1 MKKYICLFL
10 FICTTNV
17 LLAQS
22 FNVAMIDSLKNEL
35 SKAKYDTT
43 KILILDK
50 LTIALTTSN
59 PTQALRYGREA
70 WALSSKKK
78 YDKGKVLIAL
88 SSGQIMLNTS
98 DYAEA
103 LNKLLEARYVAE
115 KSQMTKEIISIN
127 LKLALLYT
135 NRKQFKSALEY
146 LSKANQ
152 IKDSL
157 QISDH
162 EYALNQ
168 TSGYVYKDMGEFQ
181 KALNFF
187 KNAYQNL
194 LKKKSN
200 HQLST
205 TSYYIG
211 STFAALNQRDSALS
225 YFRKSLSFQSKFHEG
240 RVYYG
245 LSTIFKASNKLD
257 SAIFYAQKAL
267 KSSNRNQPLPIS
279 VLSAQLLS
287 DLYEKKNDLKEAL
300 KYNNIAIAEK
310 DSLFSQEQTRQI
322 ERLAYDEKE
331 RELMTQRRIEIHQAD
346 LEDKIKI
353 YGLST
358 LLFVVLLVLF
368 FLYRNN
374 KIKHKANLLLHNQ
387 KEEID
392 IQRNKAEK
400 ALQDLKATQTQLIQ
414 SEKLASLGELTAGIA
429 HEIQNPLNFVN
440 NFSELSGELIDEMN
454 EEIDNGNLEE
464 VKAISGDLKQN
475 LEKINHHGK
484 RASSIVKGML
494 EHSRISTGVKELTDI
509 NKLADEYLRLSY
521 HGLRAKDKS
530 FNSDFKT
537 DFDENLPKIAVIPQ
551 DFGRVLL
558 NLFNN
563 AFYAVASTGTPAAT
577 LSHRN
582 GFLPKVTVST
592 RLHRSLSVAAGVPV
606 EASDVNDWVEI
617 LVKDN
622 GTGMS
627 EATKAK
633 IFQPFFTTKPTGQ
646 GTGLGLSLSYDI
658 ITNGHGGTIEVESI
672 EGEGSTFTIKLPLN
686 IA

>member
-10 FICTTNV
+10 FTFTANV

-22 FNVAMIDSLKNEL
+22 FNAASIDSLKNEL
-35 SKAKYDTT
+35 SKAKYDTI
-43 KILILDK
+43 KVLILDK
-50 LTIALTTSN
+50 LTTLFASSN
-59 PTQALRYGREA
+59 STQALRYGREA
-70 WALSSKKK
+70 WALASKIK
-78 YDKGKVLIAL
+78 YDKGKVLSAL

-103 LNKLLEARYVAE
+103 LNKLLEARYICE
-115 KSQMTKEIISIN
+115 KSKMPKELSNIN

-146 LSKANQ
+146 LSKASR

-157 QISDH
+157 QISDL
-162 EYALNQ
+162 EYSLNQ
-168 TSGYVYKDMGEFQ
+168 TSGYVYKDMGKYQE
-181 KALNFF
+181 ALGFF

-194 LKKKSN
+194 LKKKAA

-205 TSYYIG
+205 TTYYIG
-211 STFAALNQRDSALS
+211 TTFAALSQRDSALM
-225 YFRKSLSFQSKFHEG
+225 YFRRSLSFQSKFHEG

-245 LSTIFKASNKLD
+245 LASIFKDSNKLD
-257 SAIFYAQKAL
+257 SAIFYAKKAL
-267 KSSNRNQPLPIS
+267 TRSNENQFLPVT

-287 DLYEKKNDLKEAL
+287 ELYEKKNDLKEAL
-300 KYNNIAIAEK
+300 YYNKIATAEK
-310 DSLFSQEQTRQI
+310 DSLFNQEQVRQI
-322 ERLAYDEKE
+322 ERLAYDAKE

-374 KIKHKANLLLHNQ
+374 KIKHKANQILHNQ

-392 IQRNKAEK
+392 TQRAKAEK
-400 ALQDLKATQTQLIQ
+400 ALQDLKATQAQLIQ

-440 NFSELSGELIDEMN
+440 NFSELSIDLAQELKEEIEKVSIPAKDKEYIDE
-454 EEIDNGNLEE
+454 I
-464 VKAISGDLKQN
+464 IGDLTQN
-475 LEKINHHGK
+475 QQKINQHGK

-494 EHSRISTGVKELTDI
+494 QHSRTSSGEKELTDI
-509 NKLADEYLRLSY
+509 NALADEYLRLSY
-521 HGLRAKDKS
+521 HGLRAKDKN

-537 DFDENLPKIAVIPQ
+537 DFAENLPKISVVPQ
-551 DFGRVLL
+551 EIGRVLL

-563 AFYAVASTGTPAAT
+563 AFYAVNISNVGRVLNPADVK
-577 LSHRN
+577 
-582 GFLPKVTVST
+582 PPQVIVST
-592 RLHRSLSVAAGVPV
+592 QQL
-606 EASDVNDWVEI
+606 NNQI
-617 LVKDN
+617 IIKVKDN
-622 GTGMS
+622 GIGMN
-627 EATKAK
+627 EATKTK
-633 IFQPFFTTKPTGQ
+633 IFQPFFTTKPTGE

-658 ITNGHGGTIEVESI
+658 ITKGHGGMLEVESI
-672 EGEGSTFTIKLPLN
+672 EGEGTTFIIKLPLL
-686 IA
+686 

>member
-10 FICTTNV
+10 FTFTANV

-22 FNVAMIDSLKNEL
+22 FNAASIDSLKNEL
-35 SKAKYDTT
+35 SKAKHDTT
-43 KILILDK
+43 KVLILDK
-50 LTIALTTSN
+50 LTTLFASSN

-70 WALSSKKK
+70 WALASKIK
-78 YDKGKVLIAL
+78 YDKGKVLSAL

-103 LNKLLEARYVAE
+103 LNKLLEARYLAG
-115 KSQMTKEIISIN
+115 KSQMTKEIVNIN

-135 NRKQFKSALEY
+135 NRKQFESALEY
-146 LSKANQ
+146 LSKASR

-157 QISDH
+157 QISDL
-162 EYALNQ
+162 EYSLNQ
-168 TSGYVYKDMGEFQ
+168 TSGYVYKDMGKYQE
-181 KALNFF
+181 ALGFF

-194 LKKKSN
+194 LKKKAA

-211 STFAALNQRDSALS
+211 STFAALNQRDSALA
-225 YFRKSLSFQSKFHEG
+225 YFRKSLSFQAKFHEG

-245 LSTIFKASNKLD
+245 LASVFKASNQLD
-257 SAIFYAQKAL
+257 SAIFYAKKAL
-267 KSSNRNQPLPIS
+267 TRSNENQFLPVT

-287 DLYEKKNDLKEAL
+287 ELYEKKNNLKEAL
-300 KYNNIAIAEK
+300 YYNKIATAEK
-310 DSLFSQEQTRQI
+310 DSLFNQEQVRQI
-322 ERLAYDEKE
+322 ERLAYDAKE
-331 RELMTQRRIEIHQAD
+331 RELITQRRIEIHQAD

-374 KIKHKANLLLHNQ
+374 KIKHKANQILHNQ

-392 IQRNKAEK
+392 TQRAKAEK
-400 ALQDLKATQTQLIQ
+400 ALQDLKATQAQLIQ

-440 NFSELSGELIDEMN
+440 NFSELSIDLAQELKEEIEKVSIPAKDKEYIDE
-454 EEIDNGNLEE
+454 I
-464 VKAISGDLKQN
+464 IGDLTQN
-475 LEKINHHGK
+475 QQKINQHGK

-494 EHSRISTGVKELTDI
+494 QHSRTSSGEKELTDI
-509 NKLADEYLRLSY
+509 NALADEYLRLSY
-521 HGLRAKDKS
+521 HGLRAKDKN
-530 FNSDFKT
+530 FNADFKT
-537 DFDENLPKIAVIPQ
+537 DFDENVSKISVVPQ
-551 DFGRVLL
+551 EIGRVLL

-563 AFYAVASTGTPAAT
+563 AFYAVKDVPHLKGVGHLGKILVSTQQ
-577 LSHRN
+577 SEN
-582 GFLPKVTVST
+582 QVIIKVT
-592 RLHRSLSVAAGVPV
+592 
-606 EASDVNDWVEI
+606 
-617 LVKDN
+617 DN
-622 GTGMS
+622 GIGMS
-627 EATKAK
+627 EVTKAK
-633 IFQPFFTTKPTGQ
+633 IFQPFFTTKPTGE

-658 ITNGHGGTIEVESI
+658 ITKGHGGTLEVESI
-672 EGEGSTFTIKLPLN
+672 EGEGTTFIIKLPLL
-686 IA
+686 

>member
-10 FICTTNV
+10 FISTTNV
-17 LLAQS
+17 LFAQFFKAVS
-22 FNVAMIDSLKNEL
+22 VDSLKNEL
-35 SKAKYDTT
+35 TKAKHDTS

-50 LTIALTTSN
+50 LTAALTASN

-70 WALSSKKK
+70 WALASKIK
-78 YDKGKVLIAL
+78 YDKGKILSAL

-103 LNKLLEARYVAE
+103 LNKLLEARYLAG
-115 KSQMTKEIISIN
+115 KSQMTKEIVNIN

-146 LSKANQ
+146 LSKAHLVR
-152 IKDSL
+152 DSL
-157 QISDH
+157 QIPDLDYS
-162 EYALNQ
+162 LNQ
-168 TSGYVYKDMGEFQ
+168 TSGYVYKDMGQFQ
-181 KALNFF
+181 KALGFF

-194 LKKKSN
+194 ITKKAA

-211 STFAALNQRDSALS
+211 STFSALNQRDSALA
-225 YFRKSLSFQSKFHEG
+225 YFRKSLSFQAKFHEG

-245 LSTIFKASNKLD
+245 LASVFKASNQLD
-257 SAIFYAQKAL
+257 SAIFYAKKAL
-267 KSSNRNQPLPIS
+267 TRSNENQFIPIT
-279 VLSAQLLS
+279 VFSAQLLS
-287 DLYEKKNDLKEAL
+287 ELYEKKNDLKSAL
-300 KYNNIAIAEK
+300 FYTKIATAEK
-310 DSLFSQEQTRQI
+310 DSLFNEEQIRQI

-331 RELMTQRRIEIHQAD
+331 RELIIQRRSEVHQAD

-358 LLFVVLLVLF
+358 LLIIVLLVLF

-374 KIKHKANLLLHNQ
+374 KIKHKANQILHSQ

-392 IQRNKAEK
+392 TQRAKAEK
-400 ALQDLKATQTQLIQ
+400 ALQDLKATQAQLIQ

-440 NFSELSGELIDEMN
+440 NFSELSIDLAQELKEEIEKVSIPEKDKEYIDE
-454 EEIDNGNLEE
+454 I
-464 VKAISGDLKQN
+464 IGDLTQN
-475 LEKINHHGK
+475 QQKINQHGK

-494 EHSRISTGVKELTDI
+494 QHSRSSSSEKELTDI
-509 NKLADEYLRLSY
+509 NALADEYLRLSY

-537 DFDENLPKIAVIPQ
+537 DFDINLPKIEVIPQ
-551 DFGRVLL
+551 DLGRVLL

-563 AFYAVASTGTPAAT
+563 AFYAVKEVSHLEGVGHLGKVLVSTQQ
-577 LSHRN
+577 SEN
-582 GFLPKVTVST
+582 QVIIKVT
-592 RLHRSLSVAAGVPV
+592 
-606 EASDVNDWVEI
+606 
-617 LVKDN
+617 DN
-622 GTGMS
+622 GIGMS

-633 IFQPFFTTKPTGQ
+633 IFQPFFTTKPTGE

-658 ITNGHGGTIEVESI
+658 ITKGHGGTLEVEST
-672 EGEGSTFTIKLPLN
+672 EGKGTTFIIKLPY
-686 IA
+686 I

>member
-10 FICTTNV
+10 CTFTANV

-22 FNVAMIDSLKNEL
+22 FNAASIDSLKNEL
-35 SKAKYDTT
+35 SKAKHDTT
-43 KILILDK
+43 KVLILDK
-50 LTIALTTSN
+50 LTTLFASSN

-70 WALSSKKK
+70 WALASKIK
-78 YDKGKVLIAL
+78 YDKGKVLSAL

-103 LNKLLEARYVAE
+103 LNKLLEARYICE
-115 KSQMTKEIISIN
+115 KSKMPKELSNIN

-146 LSKANQ
+146 LSKASR

-157 QISDH
+157 QISDL
-162 EYALNQ
+162 EYSLNQ
-168 TSGYVYKDMGEFQ
+168 TSGYVYKDMEKYQ
-181 KALNFF
+181 EALGFF

-194 LKKKSN
+194 LKKKAA

-211 STFAALNQRDSALS
+211 STFAALSQRDSALM
-225 YFRKSLSFQSKFHEG
+225 YFRRSLSFQSKFHEG

-245 LSTIFKASNKLD
+245 LASIFKDSNKLD
-257 SAIFYAQKAL
+257 SAIFYAKKAL
-267 KSSNRNQPLPIS
+267 TRSNENQLLPVT

-287 DLYEKKNDLKEAL
+287 ELYEKKNDLKEAL
-300 KYNNIAIAEK
+300 YYNKIATAEK
-310 DSLFSQEQTRQI
+310 DSLFNQEQVRQI
-322 ERLAYDEKE
+322 ERLAYDAKE

-374 KIKHKANLLLHNQ
+374 KIKHKANQILHNQ

-392 IQRNKAEK
+392 TQRAKAEK
-400 ALQDLKATQTQLIQ
+400 ALQDLKATQAQLIQ

-440 NFSELSGELIDEMN
+440 NFSELSIDLAQELKEEIEKVNIPENDKEYIDE
-454 EEIDNGNLEE
+454 I
-464 VKAISGDLKQN
+464 IGDLTQN
-475 LEKINHHGK
+475 QQKINQHGK

-494 EHSRISTGVKELTDI
+494 QHSRTSSGEKELTDI
-509 NKLADEYLRLSY
+509 NALADEYLRLSY
-521 HGLRAKDKS
+521 HGLRAKDKN
-530 FNSDFKT
+530 FNADFKI
-537 DFDENLPKIAVIPQ
+537 DCADNLPKISIVPQ
-551 DFGRVLL
+551 EIGRVLL

-563 AFYAVASTGTPAAT
+563 AFYAVKDV
-577 LSHRN
+577 SHLQ
-582 GFLPKVTVST
+582 GVGHLGKVLVST
-592 RLHRSLSVAAGVPV
+592 QQINNQIIIR
-606 EASDVNDWVEI
+606 
-617 LVKDN
+617 VKDN

-633 IFQPFFTTKPTGQ
+633 IFQPFFTTKPTGE

-658 ITNGHGGTIEVESI
+658 ITKGHGGMLEVESI
-672 EGEGSTFTIKLPLN
+672 EGEGTTFIIKLPY
-686 IA
+686 I

>member
-10 FICTTNV
+10 FTFTANV

-22 FNVAMIDSLKNEL
+22 FNAASIDSLKNEL
-35 SKAKYDTT
+35 SKAKHDTT
-43 KILILDK
+43 KVLILDK
-50 LTIALTTSN
+50 LTTLFASSN

-70 WALSSKKK
+70 WALASKIK
-78 YDKGKVLIAL
+78 YDKGKVLSAL

-103 LNKLLEARYVAE
+103 LNKLLEARYICE
-115 KSQMTKEIISIN
+115 KSKIPKELGNIN

-146 LSKANQ
+146 LSKASR

-157 QISDH
+157 QIPDL
-162 EYALNQ
+162 EYLLNQ
-168 TSGYVYKDMGEFQ
+168 TSGYVYKDMGKYQE
-181 KALNFF
+181 ALGFF

-194 LKKKSN
+194 LKKKAA

-205 TSYYIG
+205 TTYYIG
-211 STFAALNQRDSALS
+211 STFAALSQRDSALV
-225 YFRKSLSFQSKFHEG
+225 YFRRSLSFQSKFHEG

-245 LSTIFKASNKLD
+245 LASIFKGSNKLD
-257 SAIFYAQKAL
+257 SAIFYAKKAL
-267 KSSNRNQPLPIS
+267 TRSNENQFLPVT

-287 DLYEKKNDLKEAL
+287 ELYEKKNNLKEAL
-300 KYNNIAIAEK
+300 YYNKIATAEK
-310 DSLFSQEQTRQI
+310 DSLFNQEQVRQI
-322 ERLAYDEKE
+322 ERLAYDAKE

-374 KIKHKANLLLHNQ
+374 KIKHKANQILHNQ

-392 IQRNKAEK
+392 TQRAKAEK
-400 ALQDLKATQTQLIQ
+400 ALQDLKATQAQLIQ

-440 NFSELSGELIDEMN
+440 NFSELSIDLAQELK
-454 EEIDNGNLEE
+454 EEIYKTIIPEKDKEYIEE
-464 VKAISGDLKQN
+464 IIGDLTQN
-475 LEKINHHGK
+475 QQKINQHGK

-494 EHSRISTGVKELTDI
+494 QHSRTSSGEKELTDI
-509 NKLADEYLRLSY
+509 NALADEYLRLSY

-530 FNSDFKT
+530 GSTSRFNADFRT

-551 DFGRVLL
+551 EIGRVLL

-563 AFYAVASTGTPAAT
+563 AFYAVKDVPHLKGVGH
-577 LSHRN
+577 L
-582 GFLPKVTVST
+582 GKVLVST
-592 RLHRSLSVAAGVPV
+592 QQ
-606 EASDVNDWVEI
+606 SDNQI
-617 LVKDN
+617 IIKVKDN

-627 EATKAK
+627 EATKTK
-633 IFQPFFTTKPTGQ
+633 IFQPFFTTKPTGE

-658 ITNGHGGTIEVESI
+658 ITKGHGGMLEVESI
-672 EGEGSTFTIKLPLN
+672 EGEGTTFIIKLPY
-686 IA
+686 I

>member
-10 FICTTNV
+10 FTFTANV

-22 FNVAMIDSLKNEL
+22 FNAVSIDSLKNEL
-35 SKAKYDTT
+35 SKAKDDTI
-43 KILILDK
+43 KVLILDK
-50 LTIALTTSN
+50 LTTLFASSN

-70 WALSSKKK
+70 WALASKIK
-78 YDKGKVLIAL
+78 YDKGKVLSAL

-103 LNKLLEARYVAE
+103 LNKLLEARYICE
-115 KSQMTKEIISIN
+115 KGKMSKELGNIN

-146 LSKANQ
+146 LSKASR

-157 QISDH
+157 QISDL
-162 EYALNQ
+162 EYSLNQ
-168 TSGYVYKDMGEFQ
+168 TSGYVYKDMGKYQE
-181 KALNFF
+181 ALGFF

-194 LKKKSN
+194 LKKKAA
-200 HQLST
+200 HPLST
-205 TSYYIG
+205 TTYYIG
-211 STFAALNQRDSALS
+211 TTFAALSQRDSALV
-225 YFRKSLSFQSKFHEG
+225 YFRRSLSFQSKFHEG

-245 LSTIFKASNKLD
+245 LASVFKDSNKQD
-257 SAIFYAQKAL
+257 SAIFYAKKAL
-267 KSSNRNQPLPIS
+267 TRSNENQFLPVT

-287 DLYEKKNDLKEAL
+287 ELYEKKNNLKEAL
-300 KYNNIAIAEK
+300 YYNKIATAEK
-310 DSLFSQEQTRQI
+310 DSLFNQEQVRQI
-322 ERLAYDEKE
+322 ERLAYDAKE

-374 KIKHKANLLLHNQ
+374 QIKHKANQILHNQ

-392 IQRNKAEK
+392 TQRAKAEK
-400 ALQDLKATQTQLIQ
+400 ALQDLKATQAQLIQ

-440 NFSELSGELIDEMN
+440 NFSELSIDLAQELKEEIEKGNIPEKDKEYIDE
-454 EEIDNGNLEE
+454 I
-464 VKAISGDLKQN
+464 IGDLTQN
-475 LEKINHHGK
+475 QQKINQHGK

-494 EHSRISTGVKELTDI
+494 QHSRTSSGEKELTDI
-509 NKLADEYLRLSY
+509 NALADEYLRLSY
-521 HGLRAKDKS
+521 HGLRAKDKN
-530 FNSDFKT
+530 FNADFRT
-537 DFDENLPKIAVIPQ
+537 DFDENLPKIAVISQ
-551 DFGRVLL
+551 EIGRVLL

-563 AFYAVASTGTPAAT
+563 AFYAVNQRNFNTVETLYAT
-577 LSHRN
+577 SRQ
-582 GFLPKVTVST
+582 GQYKPKVIVST
-592 RLHRSLSVAAGVPV
+592 QKLDSFI
-606 EASDVNDWVEI
+606 EI
-617 LVKDN
+617 RVTDN

-627 EATKAK
+627 EAIKAK
-633 IFQPFFTTKPTGQ
+633 IFQPFFTTKPTGE

-658 ITNGHGGTIEVESI
+658 ITKGHGGMLEVESI
-672 EGEGSTFTIKLPLN
+672 EGEGTTFIIKLPY
-686 IA
+686 I

>member
-10 FICTTNV
+10 FTFTANV

-22 FNVAMIDSLKNEL
+22 FNAVSIDSLKNEL
-35 SKAKYDTT
+35 SKAKDDTI
-43 KILILDK
+43 KVLILDK
-50 LTIALTTSN
+50 LTTLFASSN

-70 WALSSKKK
+70 WALASKIK
-78 YDKGKVLIAL
+78 YDKGKVLSAL

-103 LNKLLEARYVAE
+103 LNKLLEARYICE
-115 KSQMTKEIISIN
+115 KGKMSKELGNIN

-146 LSKANQ
+146 LSKASR

-157 QISDH
+157 QISDL
-162 EYALNQ
+162 EYSLNQ
-168 TSGYVYKDMGEFQ
+168 TSGYVYKDMGKYQE
-181 KALNFF
+181 ALGFF

-194 LKKKSN
+194 LKKKAA

-205 TSYYIG
+205 TTYYIG
-211 STFAALNQRDSALS
+211 TTFAALSQRDSALV
-225 YFRKSLSFQSKFHEG
+225 YFRRSLSFQSKFHEG

-245 LSTIFKASNKLD
+245 LASIFKDSNKQD
-257 SAIFYAQKAL
+257 SAIFYAKKAL
-267 KSSNRNQPLPIS
+267 TRSNENQFLPVT

-287 DLYEKKNDLKEAL
+287 ELYEKKNNLKEAL
-300 KYNNIAIAEK
+300 YYNKIATAEK
-310 DSLFSQEQTRQI
+310 DSLFNQEQVRQI
-322 ERLAYDEKE
+322 ERLAYDAKE
-331 RELMTQRRIEIHQAD
+331 RELMTQRRIEVHQAD

-374 KIKHKANLLLHNQ
+374 QIKHKANQILHNQ

-392 IQRNKAEK
+392 TQRAKAEK
-400 ALQDLKATQTQLIQ
+400 ALQDLKATQAQLIQ

-440 NFSELSGELIDEMN
+440 NFSELSIDLAQELKEEIEKVNIPEKDKEYIDE
-454 EEIDNGNLEE
+454 I
-464 VKAISGDLKQN
+464 IGDLTQN
-475 LEKINHHGK
+475 QQKINQHGK

-494 EHSRISTGVKELTDI
+494 QHSRTSSGEKELTDI
-509 NKLADEYLRLSY
+509 NALTDEYLRLSY
-521 HGLRAKDKS
+521 HGLRAKDKN
-530 FNSDFKT
+530 FNADFRT
-537 DFDENLPKIAVIPQ
+537 DFDKNLPKIAVISQ
-551 DFGRVLL
+551 EIGRVLL

-563 AFYAVASTGTPAAT
+563 AFYAVNQRNFNTVETLYAT
-577 LSHRN
+577 SRQ
-582 GFLPKVTVST
+582 GQYKPKVIVST
-592 RLHRSLSVAAGVPV
+592 QKL
-606 EASDVNDWVEI
+606 DNFIEI
-617 LVKDN
+617 RVIDN

-627 EATKAK
+627 EAIKAK
-633 IFQPFFTTKPTGQ
+633 IFQPFFTTKPTGE

-658 ITNGHGGTIEVESI
+658 ITKGHSGTLEVEST
-672 EGEGSTFTIKLPLN
+672 EGEGTEFIIKLP
-686 IA
+686 I